1 MVYKTFFFYLLF
13 NGQVGSYAI
22 RDAEEYKN
30 FCDRSKDQRP
40 LPEEVI
46 GVRFL
51 DTFRFWFWFH
61 EVLILL
67 VFGLDFE
74 ENLNYESL
82 YVSD

>member
-1 MVYKTFFFYLLF
+1 MIQLLPLPLLSDIILEHLKWYTKPFFFYLLF

-51 DTFRFWFWFH
+51 DTFRF
-61 EVLILL
+61 
-67 VFGLDFE
+67 
-74 ENLNYESL
+74 
-82 YVSD
+82 